1 MVSSRHS
8 GSSICRVKMGFGA
21 RPFLIEVSDE
31 GRGFGADAVGGYGLM
46 GMRERAELIGG
57 ELETGPMEDGWRV
70 RLVVPA

>member
-1 MVSSRHS
+1 MNAVLDFEDGRTVLTVTDHPGSRRAHVTS
-8 GSSICRVKMGFGA
+8 
-21 RPFLIEVSDE
+21 
-31 GRGFGADAVGGYGLM
+31 GGYGLL